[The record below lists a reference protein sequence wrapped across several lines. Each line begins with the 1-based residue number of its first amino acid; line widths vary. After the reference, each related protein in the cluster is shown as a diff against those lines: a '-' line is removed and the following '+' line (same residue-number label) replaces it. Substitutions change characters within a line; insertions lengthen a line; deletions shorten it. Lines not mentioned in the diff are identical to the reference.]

1 MNMVPILIMSVKMGT
16 LDLLKIK
23 LFWNKDY
30 DVIISVH
37 DVIYKISSRNSNC
50 IVDMAMQPKFGN
62 SSISMREVI
71 TTSILQGFVQKTHFF
86 WGIVL
91 VQVQ

>member
-50 IVDMAMQPKFGN
+50 IVDMAM
-62 SSISMREVI
+62 
-71 TTSILQGFVQKTHFF
+71 
-86 WGIVL
+86 
-91 VQVQ
+91 